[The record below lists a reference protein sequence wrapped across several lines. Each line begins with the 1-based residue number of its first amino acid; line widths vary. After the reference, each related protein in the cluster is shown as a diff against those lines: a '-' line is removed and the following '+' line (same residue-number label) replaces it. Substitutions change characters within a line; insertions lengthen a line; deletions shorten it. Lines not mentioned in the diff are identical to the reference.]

1 MTGAARYSGMR
12 VARVEDA
19 RLLTGHGTYVDDVRL
34 PGMLHACFVRS
45 PFARAAVRGIETA
58 AALAAPGVRAV
69 YTAADLNP
77 HVKEQ
82 WHTSIGPR
90 GPETPRPPL
99 ADDEVR
105 FVGDPVALVIAD
117 SLYLAE
123 DASELVE
130 IDYDPRPA
138 VVDYRGAT
146 DVTELVHEQHGSNLI
161 GELAGLPGAALDELF
176 ESVPHAV
183 RATISQQAH
192 VALPMEGRGLV
203 VDHATGTGD
212 ITIYAATQS
221 PHEVRL
227 FCSRLLGIPEHRIR
241 VIMRD
246 TGGGFG
252 QKIMVQRDEMC
263 LMLAGYLLGA
273 PVKWIEDRRENLL
286 AAGKSRRESADVRIA
301 IDADGI
307 IQAVGIDFVADC
319 GAYPTPW
326 PVMTAAAVGALFP
339 GPYRTPKASFSA
351 KSVYTNTAG
360 RTAYR
365 GPWQFET
372 LAREMLLDLA
382 ARESGFDP
390 AELRRRNLLRIDD
403 LPFTSP
409 NGMTYDSISPL
420 ETFEHALDLLDY
432 DAFRAEQAAARAEG
446 RYLGVGISN
455 YVEPS
460 TPGYGSYG
468 TEGATIRIEPSGAVN
483 VYVAGGSTGNSIE
496 TTVVQL
502 AADALGVAIEDV
514 ATIQGDTAVTGFGA
528 GAAGS
533 RSGSMTAG
541 AIAETAAILRER
553 LVAIAAHK
561 LEAAPEDI
569 ELVDSRASVRGVPDV
584 GVSLATLAR
593 MAYFEPERLPPGLPA
608 GLEASARYTAKN
620 GSIFVNATH
629 VCTCE
634 VDVTTGKVALLRY
647 IVSEDCGPMIN
658 PNVVEGQIAGGTVQG
673 IGGALFEHLEYDDA
687 GNPLTT
693 TLMDYLVPTSADVPL
708 LEYGHVETP
717 SPGPGGY
724 KGVGEGG
731 AIGAPPAV
739 VNAVADAL
747 APFGVRVTD
756 LPLTPSAIVALLA
769 DAST

>member
-1 MTGAARYSGMR
+1 
-12 VARVEDA
+12 
-19 RLLTGHGTYVDDVRL
+19 
-34 PGMLHACFVRS
+34 VRS
-45 PFARAAVRGIETA
+45 PFARAAIRGIDLS

-69 YTAADLNP
+69 FTAANFNP

-82 WHTSIGPR
+82 WHTSVGPR

-99 ADDEVR
+99 ADGEVR
-105 FVGDPVALVIAD
+105 FAGDPVALVVAE

-130 IDYDPRPA
+130 VDYDPLPA
-138 VVDYRGAT
+138 VVDYLAAP
-146 DVTELVHEQHGSNLI
+146 DVTDLVHEQHGSNLI
-161 GELAGLPGAALDELF
+161 GELAGLPASALDEVF
-176 ESVPHAV
+176 DAAAHTTT
-183 RATISQQAH
+183 ATISQQAY
-192 VALPMEGRGLV
+192 VALPMEGRGLI
-203 VDHATGTGD
+203 VDHAAGTGD
-212 ITIYAATQS
+212 ITIYSATQS

-227 FCSRLLGIPEHRIR
+227 FCSRLLGVPEHRIR
-241 VIMRD
+241 VVMRD

-263 LMLAGYLLGA
+263 IMLAGYLLDA
-273 PVKWIEDRRENLL
+273 PVKWVEDRRENLL
-286 AAGKSRRESADVRIA
+286 AAGKSRREAADVRVA
-301 IDADGI
+301 LDAEGV
-307 IQAVGIDFVADC
+307 IQAVGIDFTSDC

-339 GPYRTPKASFSA
+339 GPYRVTKASFSA
-351 KSVYTNTAG
+351 KTVYTNTAG

-372 LAREMLLDLA
+372 LAREVLLDLA
-382 ARESGFDP
+382 ARESGIDP
-390 AELRRRNLLRIDD
+390 AELRRRNLLRADE
-403 LPFTSP
+403 LPFANP

-420 ETFEHALDLLDY
+420 ETFEHALELLDY
-432 DAFRAEQAAARAEG
+432 DAFRAEQEAAREEG

-460 TPGYGSYG
+460 TPGFGYYG
-468 TEGATIRIEPSGAVN
+468 TEGATIRIEPSGTVN
-483 VYVAGGSTGNSIE
+483 VYIAGGSTGNSIE

-502 AADALGVAIEDV
+502 AADALGCSIDDV
-514 ATIQGDTAVTGFGA
+514 ATIQGDTALTGFGA

-553 LVAIAAHK
+553 LIAIAAHR

-569 ELVDSRASVRGVPDV
+569 ELADSRASVRGTPDV
-584 GVSLATLAR
+584 NVSFSTLAR
-593 MAYFEPERLPPGLPA
+593 MAYLEPERLPPEVPP
-608 GLEASARYTAKN
+608 GLEASARYKART

-634 VDVTTGKVALLRY
+634 VDVTTGRVTLLRY

-673 IGGALFEHLEYDDA
+673 IGGVLYEHLEYDDA
-687 GNPLTT
+687 GNPVTT
-693 TLMDYLVPTSADVPL
+693 TLMDYLVPTTAEVPL

-747 APFGVRVTD
+747 APFGARVTE
-756 LPLTPSAIVALLA
+756 LPLTPSAIVSLLA
-769 DAST
+769 DAN